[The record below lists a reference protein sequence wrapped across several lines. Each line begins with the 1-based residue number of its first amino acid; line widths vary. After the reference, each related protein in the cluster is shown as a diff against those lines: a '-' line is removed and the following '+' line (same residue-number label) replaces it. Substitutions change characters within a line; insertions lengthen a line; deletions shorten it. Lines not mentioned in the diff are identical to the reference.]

1 MAVKKKKGL
10 GRGLDALIAPSVPQ
24 ANHSTAPAISN
35 DTSTLP
41 TPSSEK
47 AATSTETS
55 TQPNVVEK
63 IVEVPVEKIVE
74 MFKLSQPFEGLLH
87 VNAVLLHKGGNAFG
101 AGRPVLPPP
110 HQGGKHAA
118 LDQSMQGKPPG
129 SGAVNPLEVLLPQ
142 HLFLLHS
149 ARITV
154 IIAYALHERHRVSF
168 PALFVQSK
176 DSLLTD

>member
-24 ANHSTAPAISN
+24 ANHSTAPSISN

-63 IVEVPVEKIVE
+63 IVEVPVGKIVEKVVEVPVEKVVEKVVEVPVEKVVEKVVEVPVEKIVE
-74 MFKLSQPFEGLLH
+74 KVIEKESETMVKIDEIEPNRSQPRQNFDEDALQELADSIKLH
-87 VNAVLLHKGGNAFG
+87 GII
-101 AGRPVLPPP
+101 
-110 HQGGKHAA
+110 Q
-118 LDQSMQGKPPG
+118 
-129 SGAVNPLEVLLPQ
+129 PLV
-142 HLFLLHS
+142 
-149 ARITV
+149 
-154 IIAYALHERHRVSF
+154 
-168 PALFVQSK
+168 VQK
-176 DSLLTD
+176 NG